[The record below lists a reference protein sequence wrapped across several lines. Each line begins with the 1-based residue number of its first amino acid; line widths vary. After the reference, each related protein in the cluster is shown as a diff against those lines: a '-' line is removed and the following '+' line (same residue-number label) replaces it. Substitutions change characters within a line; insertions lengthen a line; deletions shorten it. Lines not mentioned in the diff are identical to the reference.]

1 MLDDNDNNNDSIEGL
16 NNIAN
21 LGEID
26 LRLVRNHSQS
36 TSNRANETDNNANFN
51 TTDLR
56 RDSQQLNSQE

>member
-36 TSNRANETDNNANFN
+36 TSNRANETDKNANFN
-51 TTDLR
+51 TMVLR
-56 RDSQQLNSQE
+56 KDSQQLDSQE